1 MQESQATPPSQPRND
16 ITVSAQPSKGVIWWF
31 FRLRGVIYTAVLGLV
46 ILFDFPRTRMTALGV
61 ICEIGA
67 VFFGI
72 RAFRIER
79 QRRPAGEAP
88 DPAPYADLQAAMA
101 HLREAEDKAH
111 PNRFK
116 ASE

>member
-1 MQESQATPPSQPRND
+1 MA
-16 ITVSAQPSKGVIWWF
+16 SAQPSKGILWWL

-46 ILFDFPRTRMTALGV
+46 SFFDFLGTRMKVFGV

-79 QRRPAGEAP
+79 QRRTASEAP
-88 DPAPYADLQAAMA
+88 GPAPYADLQAAMA
-101 HLREAEDKAH
+101 HLHEVEDKAH
-111 PNRFK
+111 PKRFK